1 MIYMVDIDETICET
15 PNNLRDHLG
24 FRDYTKAKPIK
35 RNIER
40 INQLYEEGH
49 TIIYWT
55 ARGTNSGIDWTELVH
70 NQLRNWGAK
79 YHKASCGKP
88 HYDVFICDKAINS
101 EVFFY
106 QERKFT
112 DGGGI

>member
-55 ARGTNSGIDWTELVH
+55 ARGGVSKQDYYEFTL
-70 NQLRNWGAK
+70 NQLKEWGCK
-79 YHKASCGKP
+79 FHELTTGTSPNPKP
-88 HYDVFICDKAINS
+88 SFDLIVDDKAKRI
-101 EVFFY
+101 E
-106 QERKFT
+106 EL
-112 DGGGI
+112 